1 MSNNTKNLS
10 DGVIAFSDLKVPTK
24 RSAEGS
30 RAGTLPGHFARC
42 FTMFSMTRDVFG
54 NVSIIANKKSEPS
67 VKDIGAALNVM
78 VCASMLLLCLHGC
91 CLDGEA
97 GLVVLDVGIEA
108 GYVFGSGGYLFT
120 GVAAEYYL
128 FEVIFE

>member
-1 MSNNTKNLS
+1 MLL
-10 DGVIAFSDLKVPTK
+10 A
-24 RSAEGS
+24 
-30 RAGTLPGHFARC
+30 
-42 FTMFSMTRDVFG
+42 DVTF
-54 NVSIIANKKSEPS
+54 
-67 VKDIGAALNVM
+67 LNPPER
-78 VCASMLLLCLHGC
+78 LLLCLHGC

-108 GYVFGSGGYLFT
+108 GYVFGSGDYLLT